1 MLEKFQKYFSAD
13 LQFQFSLCAGIHL
26 LLLHR
31 SSQQRTMAAEDSA
44 TGLLTALTS
53 ALQLATSTFPD
64 DEEQF
69 LPPSEGISLLDIK
82 NDLLLSYLQNLTFL
96 VLLKLRQGDESQENQ
111 SIGAEVVN
119 KLVELRVYLERGVR
133 PLENKLKYQIDKVI
147 RAAEESDRR
156 EANKGSTTATTKKTK
171 DRAMPTT
178 KTLNPGSDISASE
191 SEDVES
197 EEEADGDI
205 DGDVAAAPRPAALQR
220 KVESSQTR
228 AASST
233 SRTTGTG
240 AYKPPRITP
249 TAMPE
254 ASSST
259 RDRSD
264 PTRKRKSQLL
274 DEYIDEELSSA
285 PRAQPSIGSNSTIIQ
300 HGRGSMSSRERERQK
315 ERTEYEERNFVRLP
329 ALSKAEKRK
338 ARAQGERNQRDLFGG
353 EDWTGLGGLGDRIN
367 RTVAG
372 RSRGEGGGVLERR
385 EKRRRDT
392 QDGPRG
398 DGVGIGE
405 TFEKKRK
412 VMQQRMD
419 RKARRKG

>member
-1 MLEKFQKYFSAD
+1 
-13 LQFQFSLCAGIHL
+13 
-26 LLLHR
+26 
-31 SSQQRTMAAEDSA
+31 MAADDSA
-44 TGLLTALTS
+44 TGLLTALTF

-96 VLLKLRQGDESQENQ
+96 ILLKLRQDDESHENQ

-156 EANKGSTTATTKKTK
+156 EAKKGSTTTKNTK
-171 DRAMPTT
+171 NQTKPTT
-178 KTLNPGSDISASE
+178 KTLNPGSDVSASE

-197 EEEADGDI
+197 EEEEDR
-205 DGDVAAAPRPAALQR
+205 DVDEDMAAAPRPAAFQR
-220 KVESSQTR
+220 KVESSQTKAPSATSR
-228 AASST
+228 AA
-233 SRTTGTG
+233 GTG

-254 ASSST
+254 ASSA

-264 PTRKRKSQLL
+264 PARKRRSQLL

-285 PRAQPSIGSNSTIIQ
+285 PRAQPSIGSNSTITQ
-300 HGRGSMSSRERERQK
+300 HGRGAMSSRERERQK

-338 ARAQGERNQRDLFGG
+338 ARSQGERNQRDLFGG

-372 RSRGEGGGVLERR
+372 RSRGESGGVLERR

-412 VMQQRMD
+412 IMQQRTD
-419 RKARRKG
+419 RMTRRKG